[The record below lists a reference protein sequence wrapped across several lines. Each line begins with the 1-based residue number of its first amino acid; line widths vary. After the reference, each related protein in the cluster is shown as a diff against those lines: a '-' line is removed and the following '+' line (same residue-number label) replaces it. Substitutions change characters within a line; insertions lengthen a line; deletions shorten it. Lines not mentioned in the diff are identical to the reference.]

1 MALTGTIYCHEASI
15 DMTKPEKNLSILPEL
30 TPSGLA
36 GGDLLSQVLA
46 RMRLTGDRVYSSK
59 LGRGARLE
67 LAAQTAH
74 VCAVSEGSLRITGED
89 TAPVEIQSKELVLL
103 PRGPRRLQ
111 LAAGDEAA
119 TVVVCRFWFDP
130 DSTQE
135 LLFALPALI
144 HLREAEAS
152 GWLGNIMKF
161 LLHEADNDEPG
172 AALMVSRLID
182 LFVVRALRA
191 WVHHGHASSWLGGL
205 ADARIAR
212 VLKTIHEQPPRALT
226 IDGLAAIAGMSRS
239 SFCERFTALVG
250 QSPVRYRNECRLTL
264 ARDML
269 AKGNARVGDVG
280 MSIGYES
287 EAAFSRA
294 YKAFFGHT
302 PRDAKSA
309 ANFTSQSPM
318 PVRKISI

>member
-1 MALTGTIYCHEASI
+1 
-15 DMTKPEKNLSILPEL
+15 MTEPEKNLTILPDL
-30 TPSGLA
+30 ALAGLA

-46 RMRLTGDRVYSSK
+46 RMRLTGDCVYSST
-59 LGRGARLE
+59 LAPRDPLE
-67 LAAQTAH
+67 LAPQTAH
-74 VCAVSEGSLRITGED
+74 ACAVSEGVIRMTGDD
-89 TAPVEIQSKELVLL
+89 TAPVLIQSGELVLL
-103 PRGPRRLQ
+103 SRGPGGLQ
-111 LAAGDEAA
+111 FEACDEPS

-130 DSTQE
+130 ESPQD
-135 LLFALPALI
+135 LLLALPALI
-144 HLREAEAS
+144 HIRQAEAD
-152 GWLGNIMKF
+152 GWLSNIMQF
-161 LLHEADNDEPG
+161 LLHEAGNEEPG

-212 VLKTIHEQPPRALT
+212 ALKTIHEQPPRALT

-250 QSPVRYRNECRLTL
+250 RSPLRYRNEWRLAL

-269 AKGNARVGDVG
+269 AKGHARVGEVG
-280 MSIGYES
+280 MAIGYES

-294 YKAFFGHT
+294 YKTFFGHT
-302 PRDAKSA
+302 PRDTKPAGTA
-309 ANFTSQSPM
+309 PQSP
-318 PVRKISI
+318 P